1 MWYLYK
7 QLFQNCKTEAYLK
20 VCYTFIMKRFT
31 ERSQQQLIRSVQ
43 QNSSN
48 KITYIRVYFQIHSHS
63 FHLTDFFKYE
73 NGLHETILDVAPWHV
88 PELNWA

>member
-1 MWYLYK
+1 
-7 QLFQNCKTEAYLK
+7 
-20 VCYTFIMKRFT
+20 MKRFT
-31 ERSQQQLIRSVQ
+31 ESSQQQLIRSVQ

-48 KITYIRVYFQIHSHS
+48 KIKYIPVYFPLHHYS